1 MTEALGDRVGKHRGD
16 GFMAR
21 CPVHD
26 DHTESLSVT
35 WSEGSGDRG
44 GLVLLNCHGC
54 QAPAAEIADAL
65 DLSMAELFDEPPVRS
80 DRRDRV
86 GRSPQARRSGARRGK
101 LGRLPKSLLPAVKAP
116 ESGWEQT
123 CLYSYLTT
131 EGVLVEEVIRE
142 EVVDEAGKR
151 WKRFRQRF
159 KDSHG
164 TWRNVKPGDFQA
176 VLYRQPE
183 LVAAVAAGRTV
194 WVCEGEKDVETAEGL
209 GLVATTNAQGAGV
222 FPDHLLA
229 LFVGADVKVVCDRDQ
244 AGYQRGAELTDAL
257 MAAGAGRVQV
267 LLPAVTDAK
276 ADLTDHVDAG
286 LVDEGDELRGLEP
299 ISVAEARALALGA
312 QVEGTCEKL
321 ERILGEAQAQAA
333 LLDGDDA
340 DVDEIRRRV
349 KRWAVEAERAVE
361 KAVDLAG
368 GLPAL
373 VAETGT
379 RRAERAMRAA
389 EDALD
394 LARSRA
400 VTAHEVAGMPLPPLL
415 QSSAPALSAVPA
427 PDDEDVPLPEPP
439 AVEPGSM
446 EDLLTSDPG
455 TVHELGSRR
464 EAEEARLHGLPVERS
479 DYRLLDG
486 RLVEVVHKPD
496 KPPVVKELL
505 SLDAR
510 LVGVEV
516 LEQIEDAVDVTAL
529 GLLDP
534 DMLAAQAELSPSPIA
549 EVIGYVI
556 GYTDPATGQF
566 MQIPVKARDYWDC
579 KWVEAL
585 PGPPGFDSRP
595 AGVAK
600 LRDALKAAGQ
610 AAHGGIPTIVRHR
623 ATGWRRREDGSWYF
637 VHAVGA
643 IDGDGYVPVPVALS
657 GPMANYALPKPSSD
671 VEELRSAARDCSLA
685 LLDGMP
691 DRIAAPLMG
700 HVFRAA
706 LGPNKWVLGLVGSPG
721 SYKTAV
727 ASLAMHH
734 WGLGWDRSRPGSSM
748 SGNGDTQNA
757 MRILLNQAKDAL
769 YWADD
774 VAPTKS
780 WSQAQKTFGEFA
792 RMVHNSEKRSRS
804 SRDGLEV
811 LDGTAPRASA
821 MITSEV
827 MPPPGSAAERILIVP
842 MQKAEIDVEDIKRLD
857 DVTARRGR
865 ALLMASFLRWLAGGR
880 LERMQKLAAGEED
893 SWARTASDAGQSVRQ
908 SQAMGSVWSGWVV
921 WAEFL
926 EEAGILTAE
935 EVSAVLG
942 RVMDGLGEAATASVD
957 PDMPGRTGVRV
968 CDLLRHALVTGQAY
982 VEDVRSGQAPP
993 WPMASQLGWRRT
1005 LVPSGMGSEQLSRI
1019 DPGRMRIGYV
1029 LHDPGPRDGE
1039 AQLLID
1045 PAGLEAILKAAA
1057 ATMTDDL
1064 QIDRGTAMRAL
1075 CDEEIL
1081 IPELRAGT
1089 TPRYTVQRSIH
1100 CEERRQRVVAL
1111 RLWRVITAGGGDNP
1125 QPGEGPDDIDGGPS
1139 GPAVW
1144 PTIDELLG
1152 GTCPGRAIASA
1163 PSPQPGTGIDA
1174 MEETVTRLVDGDT
1187 RTGPC
1192 ISCGADG
1199 PVALDG
1205 GRTVFLHPHCWQSTT
1220 PHDRFSW
1227 AIRAVDT
1234 GLDPEHYQPDPE
1246 LADPAG
1252 DVGES
1257 VQLSFEQ
1264 APATPEPAAAP
1275 ALPKP
1280 AAVAVAAPEPA
1291 AAAGG
1296 ARKKTSPAPVPAGEL
1311 VTAVVVD
1318 TDGVWFPDGH
1328 REDLPTPLTHV
1339 GHLAELGIRLG
1350 LGTRFSQRRV
1360 EPGQVWV
1367 TDAAL
1372 REIFGV
1378 HVECDE
1384 PDDPQ
1389 SVREAC
1395 ELATA
1400 GTDLVTVAVDEGWQ
1414 IGGRQKDRLKSF
1426 TYVWR
1431 GESARIRVALLS
1443 AMVRNG
1449 GETPMLEE
1457 DMSAA
1462 QVAYRVHRYATA
1474 LGQPWAVSDSS
1485 TGIDLAINTRWRE
1498 RDRFFTP
1505 YPPCPPAGNANLEH
1519 DFAWTRTPSAEER
1532 RMRYVHGYDRGASY
1546 VAAVAGLE
1554 LGIGQPVHYPT
1565 GTEFDPKVPGYW
1577 KLLPGGD
1584 SWDDWRY
1591 PHPLNP
1597 VSDPQSEQ
1605 WVTTP
1610 ALQLA
1615 VELGFVPEVL
1625 EAWVWPEHGRV
1636 LDPWYSRLRDGLK
1649 AVRTG
1654 EVDDEAVRGQLKTT
1668 YARTIGMFG
1677 SATFMRDRMGFAPDR
1692 RHMIIGKSRANIL
1705 RRVLQIGRDAD
1716 RWPLA
1721 ISKDLVVYASDEP
1734 DPVAAWPGLER
1745 NYGREFGQFKWEG
1758 SALMDEHADHFTGGR
1773 YRGASA
1779 LLDEGWPCEG
1789 GQ

>member
-1 MTEALGDRVGKHRGD
+1 
-16 GFMAR
+16 MAQ

-26 DHTESLSVT
+26 DHTASLSVT
-35 WSEGSGDRG
+35 WSEGSGERG

-54 QAPAAEIADAL
+54 HAPAAEIADAL
-65 DLSMAELFDEPPVRS
+65 DLSMAELFDEPPAKPE
-80 DRRDRV
+80 RRDRV

-101 LGRLPKSLLPAVKAP
+101 LGRIPKSLLPVVRAP
-116 ESGWEQT
+116 RTGWEQT
-123 CLYSYLTT
+123 RLYEYLTS
-131 EGVLVEEVIRE
+131 EGQLVEEVIRE
-142 EVVDEAGKR
+142 EVVDEDGKR

-176 VLYRQPE
+176 VLYRQPQ
-183 LVAAVAAGRTV
+183 LVEAIAAGRTV
-194 WVCEGEKDVETAEGL
+194 WVCEGEKDVETAERIGV
-209 GLVATTNAQGAGV
+209 VATTNAQGAGV
-222 FPDHLLA
+222 FPDHLLR

-244 AGYQRGAELTDAL
+244 AGYQRGADLTDAL
-257 MAAGAGRVQV
+257 VAAGANRVQV
-267 LLPAVTDAK
+267 LLPASTDAK
-276 ADLTDHVDAG
+276 SDLTDHVEAG
-286 LVDEGDELRGLEP
+286 LADDGDELLGLEP
-299 ISVAEARALALGA
+299 ISVTEARALALGA
-312 QVEGTCEKL
+312 HVEGVCEKL
-321 ERILGEAQAQAA
+321 DRFLAEVNAQVE
-333 LLDGDDA
+333 LLDGDKA
-340 DVDEIRRRV
+340 DSEEIRRRI
-349 KRWAVEAERAVE
+349 KRWAVESERTVE
-361 KAVDLAG
+361 KAGDLVS
-368 GLPAL
+368 GLPEL
-373 VAETGT
+373 VAEAGT
-379 RRAERAMRAA
+379 RRVERALRSA

-415 QSSAPALSAVPA
+415 QTASPELSVVPS
-427 PDDEDVPLPEPP
+427 PEGDEVPLPEPP
-439 AVEPGSM
+439 EVEPGSM
-446 EDLLTSDPG
+446 EDLLTAEPG
-455 TVHELGSRR
+455 SVHELGSHRG
-464 EAEEARLHGLPVERS
+464 AEDSRLHGLPVERS

-486 RLVEVVHKPD
+486 RLVEIVHKPD

-516 LEQIEDAVDVTAL
+516 LEHIDDAVDVTAL

-534 DMLAAQAELSPSPIA
+534 DMLAAQAELSPSPIP
-549 EVIGYVI
+549 EVVGYVI

-566 MQIPVKARDYWDC
+566 MQIPVKSRDYWDC
-579 KWVEAL
+579 KWLEAL
-585 PGPPGFDSRP
+585 PGPPAFDSRP

-610 AAHGGIPTIVRHR
+610 SAHGGIPTIVRHR

-643 IDGDGYVPVPVALS
+643 IDADGYVPVPVALS
-657 GPMANYALPKPSSD
+657 GPMANYALPKPSTD
-671 VEELRSAARDCSLA
+671 IGELRAAARDCSLA
-685 LLDGMP
+685 MLDGLP
-691 DRIAAPLMG
+691 DRITAPLLG
-700 HVFRAA
+700 HTFRAA
-706 LGPNKWVLGLVGSPG
+706 LGPNKWVLALVGSPG

-757 MRILLNQAKDAL
+757 MRILLNSAKDAL

-792 RMVHNSEKRSRS
+792 RMVHNAEKRSRS

-842 MQKAEIDVEDIKRLD
+842 MQKEEIDVEDIKHLD
-857 DVTARRGR
+857 DVAARRGR
-865 ALLMASFLRWLAGGR
+865 ALLMAAFVRWLAGDR
-880 LERMQKLAAGEED
+880 LERMQKLAASEED
-893 SWARTASDAGQSVRQ
+893 SWARTAADAGQSVRQ

-921 WAEFL
+921 WCEFL
-926 EEAGILTAE
+926 EELGILTDA

-982 VEDVRSGQAPP
+982 VEDVRTGQAPP

-1005 LVPSGMGSEQLSRI
+1005 FVPSAGGGEPVARI
-1019 DPGRMRIGYV
+1019 DPGRMRVGYV

-1045 PAGLEAILKAAA
+1045 PAGLEAVLKAAA

-1081 IPELRAGT
+1081 IPELRTGT

-1111 RLWRVITAGGGDNP
+1111 RLWRVITAGDGDDP
-1125 QPGEGPDDIDGGPS
+1125 QPGDGPDDDGGGPS

-1144 PTIDELLG
+1144 PSIDELLG
-1152 GTCPGRAIASA
+1152 GKCPGRAITSA
-1163 PSPQPGTGIDA
+1163 SPQSTPTADA
-1174 MEETVTRLVDGDT
+1174 MEEPVTHLVDGDT

-1205 GRTVFLHPHCWQSTT
+1205 GRTVFLHPACWQTTT
-1220 PHDRFSW
+1220 PHDRMRW
-1227 AIRAVDT
+1227 ALHAVDT
-1234 GLDPEHYQPDPE
+1234 GLDPAHYQPDPDLSE
-1246 LADPAG
+1246 QTDDKEQEP
-1252 DVGES
+1252 
-1257 VQLSFEQ
+1257 QLPLKQ
-1264 APATPEPAAAP
+1264 TPPAAARTVTKK
-1275 ALPKP
+1275 AP
-1280 AAVAVAAPEPA
+1280 AAKA
-1291 AAAGG
+1291 
-1296 ARKKTSPAPVPAGEL
+1296 PAGEL

-1318 TDGVWFPDGH
+1318 SDGVWFPDGH
-1328 REDLPTPLTHV
+1328 REDLPAPLTHV
-1339 GHLAELGIRLG
+1339 GHLADLGIRLG

-1367 TDAAL
+1367 TDSAL
-1372 REIFGV
+1372 RELFGV
-1378 HVECDE
+1378 HVEVDE

-1400 GTDLVTVAVDEGWQ
+1400 GADFVTAATDDGWQ
-1414 IGGRQKDRLKSF
+1414 IGGRQRDRLKSF

-1443 AMVRNG
+1443 AMVCNG
-1449 GETPMLEE
+1449 GEAPMLEE
-1457 DMSAA
+1457 GLSAA

-1485 TGIDLAINTRWRE
+1485 TGIDLALNTRWRE
-1498 RDRFFTP
+1498 RDKFFTP

-1565 GTEFDPKVPGYW
+1565 GLDFDPKMPGYW
-1577 KLLPGGD
+1577 KLPIGGD
-1584 SWDDWRY
+1584 VWGDWRY

-1597 VSDPQSEQ
+1597 VSDPEVEQ

-1654 EVDDEAVRGQLKTT
+1654 DADDEAVRGQLKTT

-1692 RHMIIGKSRANIL
+1692 RHMIIGKSRANIM
-1705 RRVLQIGRDAD
+1705 RRVLQIGKDTD
-1716 RWPLA
+1716 QWPLA

-1758 SALMDEHADHFTGGR
+1758 SALMDEHAEHFNGGR
-1773 YRGASA
+1773 YRGGSS
-1779 LLDEGWPCEG
+1779 LLDEGWPLEG
-1789 GQ
+1789 GR